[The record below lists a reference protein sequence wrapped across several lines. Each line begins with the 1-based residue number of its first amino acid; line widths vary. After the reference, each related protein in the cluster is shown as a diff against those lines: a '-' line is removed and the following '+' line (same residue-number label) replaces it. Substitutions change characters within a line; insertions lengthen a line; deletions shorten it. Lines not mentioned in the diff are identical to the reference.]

1 MKSVYLN
8 FLKRIIIFSVA
19 FALICFIVGYFLPA
33 GFITPAL
40 PYLFIFFFSV
50 TLAVHYILL
59 KASEKRFSKFTTYFM
74 LATFLKLMLYIAV
87 LLIYVL
93 LNRSDAIP
101 FIITFFIL
109 YIFYTVFEV
118 ISILSYSKSRKTT

>member
-19 FALICFIVGYFLPA
+19 FALICFTVGYFLPA
-33 GFITPAL
+33 EYITPAL
-40 PYLFIFFFSV
+40 PYLFLFFLSI
-50 TLAVHYILL
+50 TLIVHYVLF
-59 KASEKRFSKFTTYFM
+59 KASEKRFNKFTTYFM

-118 ISILSYSKSRKTT
+118 ISILSYSKS

>member
-19 FALICFIVGYFLPA
+19 FALICFIVGYFLPS

-40 PYLFIFFFSV
+40 PYLFLFFLSV
-50 TLAVHYILL
+50 TLVVHYVLL

-74 LATFLKLMLYIAV
+74 LA
-87 LLIYVL
+87 L

-118 ISILSYSKSRKTT
+118 ISILSYSKS

>member
-19 FALICFIVGYFLPA
+19 FALICFTVGYFLPA
-33 GFITPAL
+33 EYITPAL
-40 PYLFIFFFSV
+40 PYLFLFFLSI
-50 TLAVHYILL
+50 TLVVHYVLF

-118 ISILSYSKSRKTT
+118 ISILSYSKS

>member
-8 FLKRIIIFSVA
+8 FLKRIIIFSIA
-19 FALICFIVGYFLPA
+19 FALIFFTVGYFLPA
-33 GFITPAL
+33 EYITPAL
-40 PYLFIFFFSV
+40 PYLFLFFLSV
-50 TLAVHYILL
+50 TLVVHYVLL

-87 LLIYVL
+87 LIIYVL
-93 LNRSDAIP
+93 LNRFDAIP

-109 YIFYTVFEV
+109 YVFYTVFEV
-118 ISILSYSKSRKTT
+118 ISILSYSKS

>member
-19 FALICFIVGYFLPA
+19 FALICFIVGYFLPYES
-33 GFITPAL
+33 ITPAL
-40 PYLFIFFFSV
+40 PYLFLFFLSV
-50 TLAVHYILL
+50 TLVVHYVLL

-118 ISILSYSKSRKTT
+118 ISILSYSKTRKTT

>member
-1 MKSVYLN
+1 MMPVFMK
-8 FLKRIIIFSVA
+8 FLKGLTIYTAIIG
-19 FALICFIVGYFLPA
+19 IVTIGFVFLLPEK
-33 GFITPAL
+33 FITPVL
-40 PYLFIFFFSV
+40 YYILIFFYSV
-50 TLAVHYILL
+50 TLIMYYVLL

-93 LNRSDAIP
+93 LNRLDAIP

-109 YIFYTVFEV
+109 YVFYTVFEV
-118 ISILSYSKSRKTT
+118 ISILSYSKN

>member
-8 FLKRIIIFSVA
+8 FLKKIIIFSVA
-19 FALICFIVGYFLPA
+19 FALICYAVGYFLPA
-33 GFITPAL
+33 GYVTPVL
-40 PYLFIFFFSV
+40 PYLFVFFFSV
-50 TLAVHYILL
+50 TLAVHYVLL

-93 LNRSDAIP
+93 LNRLDAIP

-109 YIFYTVFEV
+109 YVFYTVFEV
-118 ISILSYSKSRKTT
+118 ISILSYSKN

>member
-19 FALICFIVGYFLPA
+19 FALICFIVGYFLPS

-40 PYLFIFFFSV
+40 PYLFLFFLSV
-50 TLAVHYILL
+50 TLVVHYVLL

-109 YIFYTVFEV
+109 YIFYTAFEV
-118 ISILSYSKSRKTT
+118 ISILSYTKS